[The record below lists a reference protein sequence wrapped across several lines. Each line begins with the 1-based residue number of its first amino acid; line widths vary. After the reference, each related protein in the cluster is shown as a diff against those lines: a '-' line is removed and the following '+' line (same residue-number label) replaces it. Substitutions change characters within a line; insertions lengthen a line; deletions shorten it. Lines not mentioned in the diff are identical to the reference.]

1 MQQNYQSYESLQNT
15 NNSLDINPYIKYH
28 RPKTM
33 NTNEQSSEK
42 KSFNGTSISSNTKT
56 KENDSYNNFISRI
69 KLNYNLQHPRQRIQT
84 IILHSNLDKSLNM
97 SNTSIQD
104 LKSNDISSNNDDN
117 LNTGFILDNSG
128 SYINNHNRR
137 RTINHL
143 NRVYDERLQ
152 KGEEAISADAMGEH
166 GTVAMT
172 ATVTALDEFLFACL
186 DAFHAHY
193 PKIRFRIS
201 SVSSNASIDKLRSG
215 AVDVAF
221 ITSPYQ
227 SYSDITTQTL
237 MNFPNVVI
245 AGKGMTALKEG
256 THTLEELSD
265 YEFVSLPQ
273 SMQLRQYEQHVFREA
288 SLSPNTVAEVDSAS
302 TVIPMVSHNLGL
314 GIVPYSLAKNAIEAG
329 EVFVVKL
336 AKPLPLRQVVMAIR
350 SEERLT
356 SAALLFTKFAARLAK
371 DREAKAH

>member
-15 NNSLDINPYIKYH
+15 NNSLDINPYIKNH

-152 KGEEAISADAMGEH
+152 KGEEEKNNQSA
-166 GTVAMT
+166 
-172 ATVTALDEFLFACL
+172 
-186 DAFHAHY
+186 
-193 PKIRFRIS
+193 KIKK
-201 SVSSNASIDKLRSG
+201 NK
-215 AVDVAF
+215 
-221 ITSPYQ
+221 
-227 SYSDITTQTL
+227 
-237 MNFPNVVI
+237 PN
-245 AGKGMTALKEG
+245 
-256 THTLEELSD
+256 
-265 YEFVSLPQ
+265 
-273 SMQLRQYEQHVFREA
+273 
-288 SLSPNTVAEVDSAS
+288 
-302 TVIPMVSHNLGL
+302 
-314 GIVPYSLAKNAIEAG
+314 
-329 EVFVVKL
+329 
-336 AKPLPLRQVVMAIR
+336 
-350 SEERLT
+350 
-356 SAALLFTKFAARLAK
+356 
-371 DREAKAH
+371 